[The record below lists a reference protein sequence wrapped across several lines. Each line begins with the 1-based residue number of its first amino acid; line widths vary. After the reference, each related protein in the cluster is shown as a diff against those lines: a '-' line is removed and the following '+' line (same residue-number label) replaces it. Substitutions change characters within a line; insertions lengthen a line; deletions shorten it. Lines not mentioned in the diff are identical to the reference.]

1 MVEIW
6 ILPFS
11 LLGLAVSWFIYH
23 KKNRKKEKMVCY
35 IGTDCDKV
43 IHSRYS
49 SVLGVPLEVL
59 GVAYYLFLSLMVIAT
74 HLGSFTL
81 FGFMIFDI
89 VLIFSITAFVFSLYL
104 TYIQGFVIRDWC
116 EFCLISAFMSTIIFL
131 IEVL

>member
-1 MVEIW
+1 
-6 ILPFS
+6 
-11 LLGLAVSWFIYH
+11 
-23 KKNRKKEKMVCY
+23 
-35 IGTDCDKV
+35 
-43 IHSRYS
+43 
-49 SVLGVPLEVL
+49 
-59 GVAYYLFLSLMVIAT
+59 MVIAT